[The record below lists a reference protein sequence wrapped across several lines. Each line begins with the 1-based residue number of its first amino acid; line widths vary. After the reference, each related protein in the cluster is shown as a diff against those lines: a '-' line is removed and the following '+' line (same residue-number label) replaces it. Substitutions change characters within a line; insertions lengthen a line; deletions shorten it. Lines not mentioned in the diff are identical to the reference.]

1 MKRFIAL
8 VLATLMVIALVP
20 GGIFAF
26 DTEPSD
32 TIVHQSGVFFD
43 NAETVP
49 LDGTPLKAFGSEG
62 FVDSYTPN
70 PENQPTN
77 MTLLFEVS
85 GIRNP
90 VTFGR
95 FHVNSQGTGGGWID
109 SNNSGNYTMD
119 TSFTIPSDGQYALQ
133 TGFYFVSWDG
143 DGHFA
148 SIDDFTLFGGTRGV
162 EFSSNNPAATVKLV
176 GVVDNALEYDVVF
189 CAEDGSEIT
198 SKTGGFTICNKWGA
212 RLEQVPSLVELY
224 DGEIPTKEE
233 TEQFRYEYEGWQTAD
248 GTPVDF
254 ANFSGKV
261 YPRFKEIDK
270 TKATVTF
277 KDGDGFVIGE
287 KIVTIGEAVTYDGD
301 IPTKSEDD
309 NNTYEWTGE
318 WDTDLSSIQGDVVVT
333 ALFNTVPKPKY
344 TMSAPD
350 SVTNES
356 ELSVTVYPINFDGMT
371 NATMTLKY
379 DNRLFKVRGCA
390 PVATIVSDEDG
401 LLTLELSA
409 GAIDGFTVDFDVL
422 YEAFKVSKT
431 TLTSGGSY
439 GVDGEKSVY
448 EYSIDLSVDGLI
460 PGFFAESD
468 ESGSMVPQSVPSSGS
483 VTFYKNDAPGFT
495 TTYCYTL
502 IFKVENLDAPLT
514 IGNLQVTATKPDGS
528 DQPYMW
534 SSNWTNPTYNY
545 PSIVTFEESGIYS
558 YTINS
563 VLGGLTGPTTRLH
576 SVTGNTFVSGDWEIG
591 TNADNRPIAV
601 PTEESALLQDQLNQ
615 NATVQII
622 AVLEGNFT
630 PETKYYNVDGQE
642 LGTSVH
648 VYNERG
654 DSSNWSKATV
664 ENLVTYSED
673 YLASYET
680 PTYSDPEKPYLRYD
694 FTGWADKDGA
704 PATHVYRS
712 AKVYATYD
720 VVDTRP
726 DCTIT
731 FMNDG
736 SVYDRQVIKEG
747 EMPLAPTVN
756 PTKPSTDE
764 YSYIF
769 KGWDADGDGNVDEIT
784 AATVEGAT
792 YTAVYEQVDRRWE
805 VKYYA
810 EDKETYLGSL
820 YVLGEIEDGTEPTA
834 PVKPADVQYTYTFDK
849 WVFED
854 GSELVKTEVTEDT
867 AVYAT
872 YTATLN
878 KYTVTFL
885 DEDGK
890 ELDKVTVDY
899 GTAATT
905 DEPTKASDEL
915 YTYKFA
921 GWDADTSN
929 VVGDMTV
936 KATYTKT
943 FSKFTDVAPDAW
955 YAKQVEYVV
964 VNNYFSGMSPTTFEP
979 QTKATRAMVVRVLYS
994 AAGSPSVEG
1003 LTTPFNDVPAG
1014 EWYSNA
1020 VTWAY
1025 NSGVVFGMSDTEFA
1039 PNASVRRE
1047 EFCAFLYR
1055 YAEKVHLIDGKNVDM
1070 TIPTSD
1076 ITSSLSTFKD
1086 RNDIDLWAHAAVKWC
1101 KYAKIVQGTKVEE
1114 DTYFYPQNGLTRAEL
1129 ATMIKGFFES
1139 DKLVPLA

>member
-1 MKRFIAL
+1 ML
-8 VLATLMVIALVP
+8 
-20 GGIFAF
+20 
-26 DTEPSD
+26 
-32 TIVHQSGVFFD
+32 
-43 NAETVP
+43 
-49 LDGTPLKAFGSEG
+49 
-62 FVDSYTPN
+62 
-70 PENQPTN
+70 
-77 MTLLFEVS
+77 
-85 GIRNP
+85 
-90 VTFGR
+90 
-95 FHVNSQGTGGGWID
+95 
-109 SNNSGNYTMD
+109 
-119 TSFTIPSDGQYALQ
+119 
-133 TGFYFVSWDG
+133 
-143 DGHFA
+143 
-148 SIDDFTLFGGTRGV
+148 
-162 EFSSNNPAATVKLV
+162 
-176 GVVDNALEYDVVF
+176 
-189 CAEDGSEIT
+189 
-198 SKTGGFTICNKWGA
+198 
-212 RLEQVPSLVELY
+212 
-224 DGEIPTKEE
+224 
-233 TEQFRYEYEGWQTAD
+233 TA
-248 GTPVDF
+248 
-254 ANFSGKV
+254 
-261 YPRFKEIDK
+261 
-270 TKATVTF
+270 
-277 KDGDGFVIGE
+277 
-287 KIVTIGEAVTYDGD
+287 
-301 IPTKSEDD
+301 KS
-309 NNTYEWTGE
+309 
-318 WDTDLSSIQGDVVVT
+318 
-333 ALFNTVPKPKY
+333 
-344 TMSAPD
+344 
-350 SVTNES
+350 S
-356 ELSVTVYPINFDGMT
+356 ELPFM
-371 NATMTLKY
+371 
-379 DNRLFKVRGCA
+379 
-390 PVATIVSDEDG
+390 
-401 LLTLELSA
+401 
-409 GAIDGFTVDFDVL
+409 
-422 YEAFKVSKT
+422 
-431 TLTSGGSY
+431 
-439 GVDGEKSVY
+439 
-448 EYSIDLSVDGLI
+448 SI
-460 PGFFAESD
+460 
-468 ESGSMVPQSVPSSGS
+468 
-483 VTFYKNDAPGFT
+483 
-495 TTYCYTL
+495 
-502 IFKVENLDAPLT
+502 
-514 IGNLQVTATKPDGS
+514 
-528 DQPYMW
+528 
-534 SSNWTNPTYNY
+534 
-545 PSIVTFEESGIYS
+545 
-558 YTINS
+558 
-563 VLGGLTGPTTRLH
+563 
-576 SVTGNTFVSGDWEIG
+576 
-591 TNADNRPIAV
+591 
-601 PTEESALLQDQLNQ
+601 
-615 NATVQII
+615 
-622 AVLEGNFT
+622 
-630 PETKYYNVDGQE
+630 
-642 LGTSVH
+642 
-648 VYNERG
+648 RG

-805 VKYYA
+805 VRYYA

-885 DEDGK
+885 DDDGK

-1076 ITSSLSTFKD
+1076 ITSSLSVFKD
-1086 RNDIDLWAHAAVKWC
+1086 RNDIDQWAQASIKWC